1 METGRRLGGW
11 QETGRRLAGDW
22 QEAGRRLAS
31 WHEARRLA

>member
-1 METGRRLGGW
+1 MENGRRLGGW